1 MTHIELVS
9 RKLKLIETTVTE
21 LRTLGRPAEIQHDSR
36 EQRYTERMLQI
47 AIQAA
52 LDVAARIISDNSLGD
67 PSTNREMF
75 EILVRFGWIPADLI
89 SPLSQMVGLRNIL
102 VHGYE
107 TVNPEMLGD
116 IVTGD
121 DLDDLLAFVRAI
133 RERLASE

>member
-9 RKLKLIETTVTE
+9 RKLTLIETTVTE
-21 LRTLGRPAEIQHDSR
+21 LRTLGRPAEIPRDSR

-52 LDVAARIISDNSLGD
+52 LDVAAHIISDNSLGD
-67 PSTNREMF
+67 PSTNRELF
-75 EILVRFGWIPADLI
+75 EILVRFGWLPAELI
-89 SPLSQMVGLRNIL
+89 NPLSQMVGLRNIL

-107 TVNPEMLGD
+107 TVNPKMLGD
-116 IVTGD
+116 IVTG